1 VVYAHTKPGDQHGNP
16 RSRGM
21 RITRSAVFQYRWF
34 LRTAAGAA
42 ALMILLWVG
51 AMGPHLVHHLFD
63 EHHKQVCLMFEQANI
78 FPSLMVA
85 QPSLVLPQM
94 PQRRRP
100 ARPVSSPLVQLTPT
114 GSPRAPPSVP
124 A

>member
-1 VVYAHTKPGDQHGNP
+1 
-16 RSRGM
+16 
-21 RITRSAVFQYRWF
+21 
-34 LRTAAGAA
+34 
-42 ALMILLWVG
+42 MILLWVG

-63 EHHKQVCLMFEQANI
+63 ENHKQVCLMFEQANI